1 MNILV
6 ILFPLALGL
15 GLAGLGAFFWCMR
28 NGQYADLEGAGW
40 RVLQDDDLGT
50 ETHVL
55 DELPDDPALG
65 APAADRPRP
74 ASSTWAAI

>member
-28 NGQYADLEGAGW
+28 NGQYADLEGSGW
-40 RVLQDDDLGT
+40 RVLQDDDLGL
-50 ETHVL
+50 VSDPI
-55 DELPDDPALG
+55 DELLDDNVPAPRG
-65 APAADRPRP
+65 NGRRAA
-74 ASSTWAAI
+74 

>member
-40 RVLQDDDLGT
+40 RVLQDDDLAP
-50 ETHVL
+50 
-55 DELPDDPALG
+55 DARLPDGRADEA
-65 APAADRPRP
+65 APPVRTADR
-74 ASSTWAAI
+74 SSQA

>member
-28 NGQYADLEGAGW
+28 NGQYADLEGSGW
-40 RVLQDDDLGT
+40 RVLQDDDLGLDPV
-50 ETHVL
+50 EDLL
-55 DELPDDPALG
+55 DEEATTP
-65 APAADRPRP
+65 PRGKRQH
-74 ASSTWAAI
+74 A

>member
-15 GLAGLGAFFWCMR
+15 GLAGLAAFFWCMR

-40 RVLQDDDLGT
+40 RMLQDDDLGLAST
-50 ETHVL
+50 AL
-55 DELPDDPALG
+55 DEILDDDAPSSAG
-65 APAADRPRP
+65 APSRPPSLTR
-74 ASSTWAAI
+74 ATI

>member
-28 NGQYADLEGAGW
+28 NGQYADLEGSGW
-40 RVLQDDDLGT
+40 RVLQDDDLGLDPV
-50 ETHVL
+50 EDLL
-55 DELPDDPALG
+55 DEDVTTP
-65 APAADRPRP
+65 PRGKRQH
-74 ASSTWAAI
+74 A